1 MKNLRAL
8 PSVEQI
14 LQSDPLQPI
23 LQEYGRPL
31 TLDALRQVLDDIR
44 ADIIPGL
51 PDMTQIIDQTR
62 AVVIDWT
69 RPSLRGV
76 INATGVILHTNLGR
90 SPLSKET
97 LLAMESVSVG
107 YSNLE
112 FDLNSG
118 GRGIRHMHL
127 ERMLQQLTGAESS
140 LVVNNNAAAV
150 LLVLTVLAARKQ
162 AVISRTQLVEIGGGF
177 RIPDVMRQSG
187 VKLVEVGTTN
197 RTHLTDYEEALQAGV
212 RVVVRAHPSNF
223 KVIGFTGEPSLE
235 EIVTLAH
242 SQDAIV
248 IDDLGSGTLLDTAAY
263 GLSHE
268 PTVQES
274 ISTGSDIVCFSG
286 DKLLGGPQAGII
298 LGSNALLAKIRKHPL
313 ARAVR
318 ADKTCLAGLAATLL
332 HYRKGEA
339 EERIP
344 VWKMISKP
352 LTEIQ
357 ATAEKWKNSLNC
369 GELVA
374 GQSTVG
380 GGSLPGETLPTVL
393 LAFSVRSPQVTL
405 SKLRDLDLPIIARIE
420 TDRVVFDPR
429 TVLAVQEETFLH
441 SLKQIITTGALS

>member
-14 LQSDPLQPI
+14 LQTDQLQPI
-23 LQEYGRPL
+23 IQDYGRTL
-31 TLDALRQVLDDIR
+31 TLDALRKVMDDIR

-51 PDMTQIIDQTR
+51 PDMTQIIDQSR
-62 AVVIDWT
+62 AVAFEWT

-90 SPLSKET
+90 APLSKET
-97 LLAMESVSVG
+97 LFAMESVSKG

-112 FDLNSG
+112 FDLRSG
-118 GRGIRHMHL
+118 GRGFRHMHL
-127 ERMLQQLTGAESS
+127 EGLLQQLTGAESS

-197 RTHLTDYEEALQAGV
+197 RTHLADYEEALHSGA

-235 EIVTLAH
+235 EIVKLAH
-242 SQDAIV
+242 SLNALV
-248 IDDLGSGTLLDTAAY
+248 IDDLGSGTLLDTTSY

-274 ISTGSDIVCFSG
+274 ISAGADIVCFSG

-298 LGSNALLAKIRKHPL
+298 LGSEALLAKIRKHPL

-344 VWKMISKP
+344 IWKMISKP
-352 LTEIQ
+352 LTEIEVM
-357 ATAEKWKNSLNC
+357 AEKWKNSLNC

-380 GGSLPGETLPTVL
+380 GGSLPGDTLPTVL
-393 LAFSVRSPQVTL
+393 LAFSVRSPQAVLT
-405 SKLRDLDLPIIARIE
+405 KLRNLERPIIARIE
-420 TDRVVFDPR
+420 ADKVVFDPR
-429 TVLAVQEETFLH
+429 TVLTDQEDTLLH
-441 SLKQIITTGALS
+441 SMKQIMTTGALS